1 MVFQVNTIFS
11 HQRLAGIAKVLRDR
25 HAFPDG
31 DRQCLAATG
40 AGRFQCRVDFQLRN
54 ADKKEPT
61 WISDPRPAH
70 LEGIQDWLSVTAMA
84 ASAET
89 VASTE
94 AAEARVTTETVA
106 TEARVSA
113 KTTAG
118 CEAPRDAAA
127 EARRSGAHGH
137 HARGGRH
144 HP

>member
-1 MVFQVNTIFS
+1 M
-11 HQRLAGIAKVLRDR
+11 
-25 HAFPDG
+25 
-31 DRQCLAATG
+31 
-40 AGRFQCRVDFQLRN
+40 
-54 ADKKEPT
+54 
-61 WISDPRPAH
+61 
-70 LEGIQDWLSVTAMA
+70 TAMAA

-94 AAEARVTTETVA
+94 AAVA

-118 CEAPRDAAA
+118 CEAPRDAAT
-127 EARRSGAHGH
+127 EARHSGVHGH

>member
-1 MVFQVNTIFS
+1 M
-11 HQRLAGIAKVLRDR
+11 A
-25 HAFPDG
+25 
-31 DRQCLAATG
+31 
-40 AGRFQCRVDFQLRN
+40 
-54 ADKKEPT
+54 
-61 WISDPRPAH
+61 
-70 LEGIQDWLSVTAMA
+70 A

-94 AAEARVTTETVA
+94 AAAKAVATEARVTTETVA

>member
-1 MVFQVNTIFS
+1 MYQVKI
-11 HQRLAGIAKVLRDR
+11 
-25 HAFPDG
+25 
-31 DRQCLAATG
+31 
-40 AGRFQCRVDFQLRN
+40 RN
-54 ADKKEPT
+54 ADKNEPG
-61 WISDPRPAH
+61 WIRDPRPAH
-70 LEGIQDWLSVTAMA
+70 LEGVQDWLSVTAMA
-84 ASAET
+84 SADT

-94 AAEARVTTETVA
+94 AAVA

-127 EARRSGAHGH
+127 EARRNGAHGH

>member
-1 MVFQVNTIFS
+1 MGPPVSRRRAAQT
-11 HQRLAGIAKVLRDR
+11 RAPTAALREPNRIDSAR
-25 HAFPDG
+25 HSLIRAAEPATACRRAFLWW
-31 DRQCLAATG
+31 RTH
-40 AGRFQCRVDFQLRN
+40 
-54 ADKKEPT
+54 ADKNEPA
-61 WISDPRPAH
+61 WINDPRSAH

-84 ASAET
+84 AASAET

-94 AAEARVTTETVA
+94 AAAKAVA

-113 KTTAG
+113 KTTAR

>member
-1 MVFQVNTIFS
+1 M
-11 HQRLAGIAKVLRDR
+11 
-25 HAFPDG
+25 
-31 DRQCLAATG
+31 
-40 AGRFQCRVDFQLRN
+40 
-54 ADKKEPT
+54 
-61 WISDPRPAH
+61 
-70 LEGIQDWLSVTAMA
+70 TAMA
-84 ASAET
+84 AASAETVASSKTTAET

-94 AAEARVTTETVA
+94 AAAKTVATEARVTTETGA
-106 TEARVSA
+106 AEARVAA

>member
-1 MVFQVNTIFS
+1 M
-11 HQRLAGIAKVLRDR
+11 
-25 HAFPDG
+25 
-31 DRQCLAATG
+31 
-40 AGRFQCRVDFQLRN
+40 
-54 ADKKEPT
+54 
-61 WISDPRPAH
+61 
-70 LEGIQDWLSVTAMA
+70 TAMAA

-94 AAEARVTTETVA
+94 AAVA

-137 HARGGRH
+137 HAR
-144 HP
+144 

>member
-1 MVFQVNTIFS
+1 LYQVKI
-11 HQRLAGIAKVLRDR
+11 
-25 HAFPDG
+25 
-31 DRQCLAATG
+31 
-40 AGRFQCRVDFQLRN
+40 RN
-54 ADKKEPT
+54 ADKKEPA

-84 ASAET
+84 AAPAET

-94 AAEARVTTETVA
+94 AAAKAVA

>member
-1 MVFQVNTIFS
+1 MTFS
-11 HQRLAGIAKVLRDR
+11 SVVTAGTDACCKRAMDCRTVVIRASRSARSNSGSFCKR
-25 HAFPDG
+25 
-31 DRQCLAATG
+31 
-40 AGRFQCRVDFQLRN
+40 CRVLGEIPND
-54 ADKKEPT
+54 ADKKEPA

-84 ASAET
+84 AASAET
-89 VASTE
+89 VAS
-94 AAEARVTTETVA
+94 AKAVA

-137 HARGGRH
+137 HAWGHRH
-144 HP
+144 HA